1 MSARWV
7 GLMLCCVLSLSG
19 CGYSSL
25 QQQDED
31 VKASWSEVVSLYQR
45 RADLISGLAAKVKG
59 FAASAC
65 ARTARS
71 GSDQGD
77 ASWPHPCDAR
87 VAPPCARAARS
98 ESDQGVASRPH
109 PCDARVAPQ
118 QELIGATEASART
131 GSMPAAPA
139 VLSDPAAFASY
150 QAMQKQLTRSLQ
162 SLMGVSEGYP
172 QLQSDANFR
181 DLQTQLAETESS
193 ITAARDHYMAA
204 VRTFNTMVRTF
215 PTDVTARVFDFQPK
229 PNLSASAENGK

>member
-1 MSARWV
+1 MPAKIPMLREGRPRPPPRTIGLVAPRLEGRLDELVTESAKLPGVRIKLIARSLV
-7 GLMLCCVLSLSG
+7 RSLALTLCTVLSLSLSG

-45 RADLISGLAAKVKG
+45 RADLIAGLATTVRG
-59 FAASAC
+59 FAASEQ
-65 ARTARS
+65 S
-71 GSDQGD
+71 
-77 ASWPHPCDAR
+77 
-87 VAPPCARAARS
+87 
-98 ESDQGVASRPH
+98 
-109 PCDARVAPQ
+109 
-118 QELIGATEASART
+118 LIGATEASART
-131 GSMPAAPA
+131 GSMAAAPA

-150 QAMQKQLTRSLQ
+150 QALQKQLTQSLQ

-193 ITAARDHYMAA
+193 ISAARDHYMAA

-215 PTDVTARVFDFQPK
+215 PTDVTARVFDFRPK
-229 PNLSASAENGK
+229 PNLPAASESGN

>member
-1 MSARWV
+1 MSARRV

-59 FAASAC
+59 FAA
-65 ARTARS
+65 
-71 GSDQGD
+71 
-77 ASWPHPCDAR
+77 
-87 VAPPCARAARS
+87 VPCARAARS
-98 ESDQGVASRPH
+98 ESDQGVASRPR

-150 QAMQKQLTRSLQ
+150 QAMQKQLTQSLE

-229 PNLSASAENGK
+229 PNLSASAENRK

>member
-1 MSARWV
+1 MSARRV
-7 GLMLCCVLSLSG
+7 GLMLCSVLSLSG

-45 RADLISGLAAKVKG
+45 RADLISGLAAQVKG
-59 FAASAC
+59 FAAA
-65 ARTARS
+65 
-71 GSDQGD
+71 
-77 ASWPHPCDAR
+77 
-87 VAPPCARAARS
+87 PCARDARS

-109 PCDARVAPQ
+109 PCDAGVAPQ

-131 GSMPAAPA
+131 GSLPAAPA

-150 QAMQKQLTRSLQ
+150 QAMQKQLTQSLQ

-172 QLQSDANFR
+172 QLQSDANFQ
-181 DLQTQLAETESS
+181 DLQTQLAETQSS

>member
-45 RADLISGLAAKVKG
+45 RADLISGLATTVKG
-59 FAASAC
+59 FAASE
-65 ARTARS
+65 
-71 GSDQGD
+71 QG
-77 ASWPHPCDAR
+77 
-87 VAPPCARAARS
+87 
-98 ESDQGVASRPH
+98 
-109 PCDARVAPQ
+109 
-118 QELIGATEASART
+118 LIGATEASART

-150 QAMQKQLTRSLQ
+150 QALQKQLTQSLQ
-162 SLMGVSEGYP
+162 SLLGVTESYP
-172 QLQSDANFR
+172 KLQSDANFR

-193 ITAARDHYMAA
+193 ISAARDHYMAT

-215 PTDVTARVFDFQPK
+215 PTDVTARVFDFRPK
-229 PNLSASAENGK
+229 PNLASAPESGN